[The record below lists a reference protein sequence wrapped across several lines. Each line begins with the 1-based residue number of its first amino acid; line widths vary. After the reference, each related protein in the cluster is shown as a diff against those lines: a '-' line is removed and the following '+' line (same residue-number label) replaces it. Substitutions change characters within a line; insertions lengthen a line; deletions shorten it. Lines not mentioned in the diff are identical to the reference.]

1 MAERH
6 AHAGPGTARAL
17 ADIRTAER
25 ELVGNLP
32 IWTPAGLRGASCE
45 PRWARRLTSGCTDGS
60 QIVLEHPVLRAD
72 TLSGTVRG
80 PKEQQDVRIPLD
92 KGLCG
97 AAATSGKTVVIND
110 VANDP
115 RYLGSEMVKSNM
127 VAPILIKNQ
136 VVAELDIESYFA
148 DTFTKA
154 DQEFIESCATLVG
167 RFMEKSSKP

>member
-80 PKEQQDVRIPLD
+80 PKEQQDVRIPLSQVREVATR
-92 KGLCG
+92 GFSAGRTIRLALG
-97 AAATSGKTVVIND
+97 VAAGTFAVI
-110 VANDP
+110 
-115 RYLGSEMVKSNM
+115 
-127 VAPILIKNQ
+127 
-136 VVAELDIESYFA
+136 VVAAVI
-148 DTFTKA
+148 
-154 DQEFIESCATLVG
+154 SC
-167 RFMEKSSKP
+167 RHSQCFE